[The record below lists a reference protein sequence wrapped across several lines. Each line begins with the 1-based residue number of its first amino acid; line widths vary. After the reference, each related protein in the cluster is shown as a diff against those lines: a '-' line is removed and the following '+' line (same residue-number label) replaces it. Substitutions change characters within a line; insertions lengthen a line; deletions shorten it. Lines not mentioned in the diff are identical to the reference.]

1 MRALLPVKHDFSDI
15 RESPNAFTTLS
26 RLFGEDLAV
35 QQLALEHEAYE
46 LGEQRFVKNLERT
59 IEDGDFADS
68 QPAQPLLTALVPRF
82 ISRYNE
88 WLEYQNTKVRRKHVA
103 IEEFRKL
110 KPEIAAVATI

>member
-59 IEDGDFADS
+59 IEDG
-68 QPAQPLLTALVPRF
+68 
-82 ISRYNE
+82 
-88 WLEYQNTKVRRKHVA
+88 
-103 IEEFRKL
+103 
-110 KPEIAAVATI
+110 